1 MSCCRKLVLYIKYIY
16 ILYCIFYMRANR
28 ILYIMLLYST
38 CYMYI
43 FIYIYTHTHLYICN
57 IYILYYIYMDGSWC
71 SRSGG
76 QGPSLHVRVHVRARW
91 GAVSWCWWWHKTDV
105 DRHYIKMLYHVM
117 LFRLYCMHVVVACWE
132 TYIYTFISSC
142 HMLLVLVFF
151 RYCMVL

>member
-1 MSCCRKLVLYIKYIY
+1 
-16 ILYCIFYMRANR
+16 
-28 ILYIMLLYST
+28 
-38 CYMYI
+38 
-43 FIYIYTHTHLYICN
+43 
-57 IYILYYIYMDGSWC
+57 MDGSWC

-132 TYIYTFISSC
+132 TYIYIYVYTFLPYASCSCFFQVLHGIINVFVYISVSWYIYNIYVNESIQC
-142 HMLLVLVFF
+142 SVYICILYFLWQVQHSNFLNSLSHHTHPLTRTNTHIMP
-151 RYCMVL
+151 